1 MTEFAVPDCLV
12 LKLEE
17 RERESDTKEI
27 DTTVY
32 IFYDKKEHNY
42 VVRGQRRWTP
52 KDQSCSYSFIS
63 EDVHDL
69 ADFLQ
74 YIISH
79 DNIVNEVL
87 FNYDNLPVDSNDITY
102 EFLKQYDHDDYEISG
117 YNNVKLTTKRLVKNL
132 RMLRNVFN
140 YFN

>member
-12 LKLEE
+12 LKIEE
-17 RERESDTKEI
+17 RDSVTKEI

-42 VVRGQRRWTP
+42 VIRGQRRWTP
-52 KDQSCSYSFIS
+52 RFKSCSYSFVS
-63 EDVHDL
+63 EDVYDL

-74 YIISH
+74 YVIS
-79 DNIVNEVL
+79 NENSVTEFL
-87 FNYDNLPVDSNDITY
+87 FNYDNFPVDSNEITY
-102 EFLKQYDHDDYEISG
+102 EFLKQHDHDDYEISG
-117 YNNVKLTTKRLVKNL
+117 YNNVKLSPKRLTKNL